1 MIKNLKF
8 IIKNCHATRYTLHAT
23 RSQGSALVAVLVI
36 MAIAILVVT
45 VTMQNVLVDTGLSYN
60 LKKSDEVYNNGVSAI
75 EEARLRLLRDP
86 NFTGETLNFTDGN
99 ATINITTINPNQR
112 QITAISRVRNNQ
124 YISQLQATAIYD
136 ANGLLI
142 FGNIQEIY

>member
-1 MIKNLKF
+1 M
-8 IIKNCHATRYTLHAT
+8 
-23 RSQGSALVAVLVI
+23 AVLVI

-45 VTMQNVLVDTGLSYN
+45 VTMQNVLVDTGMSYN
-60 LKKSDEVYNNGVSAI
+60 LKKSDEAYYSGVSAI

-99 ATINITTINPNQR
+99 AIINITTINPNQR
-112 QITAISRVRNNQ
+112 QIMAISRVRNNQ
-124 YISQLQATAIYD
+124 YVSQLQATATYD

-142 FGNIQEIY
+142 LGNIQEIY